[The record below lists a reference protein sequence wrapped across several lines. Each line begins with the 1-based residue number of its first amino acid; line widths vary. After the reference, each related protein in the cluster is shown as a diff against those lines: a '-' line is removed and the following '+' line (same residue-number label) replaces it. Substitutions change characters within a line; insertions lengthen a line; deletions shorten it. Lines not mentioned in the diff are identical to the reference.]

1 MKRITFALLLAMAAL
16 LQVHAV
22 VINPIKV
29 EAKENQ
35 TLADGEY
42 AVSFNPL
49 QARYVADGLKVT
61 FSTYEVALYDAT
73 QVNNITVGDK
83 VYCYGRLVDV
93 NSVEKDEDYVV
104 INPDEFEKGNNF
116 FFNMSDDSRYY
127 CIATNDCPNYDLVNA
142 TVSLVIPND
151 VKFMDYSQDPDEPV
165 VIPCRRIKAKLSPE
179 GGEIADVLITV
190 KGGKLTAIERYY
202 LP

>member
-127 CIATNDCPNYDLVNA
+127 CIATNDCPNYDLVNG